1 MNLSRTE
8 QIKYYDIGVKTLKHL
23 QNDDSQKTNS
33 KQVIATRSHC
43 QYTR

>member
-23 QNDDSQKTNS
+23 QNDDTVR
-33 KQVIATRSHC
+33 KQIQNKS
-43 QYTR
+43 